1 VIRRIV
7 FLVILL
13 VLSFVVLTARADAAA
28 ALTGSVRNAEGEAI
42 AGASVSV
49 TVRSKEFGFTGV
61 TDAEGRYTFRPLP
74 AGEYRLRANH
84 PDYAGCSLKLTITEG
99 EVRHMDIVL
108 PAAIG
113 TRERPIEV
121 ADAVFRDS
129 SYERQVLASARIT
142 NADRSL
148 ATAFAGGPG
157 FRSRLAT
164 STEAFEDVHVD
175 PWLYASDTGT
185 GAGAHIRLTSR
196 RAGEQWRG
204 GAFHDARTAGPDCT
218 RAASVRMREG
228 HWSRIGLFVCCWRA
242 ARPRG

>member
-99 EVRHMDIVL
+99 EVRHMDMVL

-121 ADAVFRDS
+121 ADAVIRDS
-129 SYERQVLASARIT
+129 SYERQVLASHRIT

-148 ATAFAGGPG
+148 AAMRANGRSGSQNRIRADGIDATSFAEVPG
-157 FRSRLAT
+157 FRPRLAT
-164 STEAFEDVHVD
+164 STEAFEDVHIN
-175 PWLYASDTGT
+175 PSLYASDTGT

-196 RAGEQWRG
+196 RAGEQWHG
-204 GAFHDARTAGPDCT
+204 GAFYDDP
-218 RAASVRMREG
+218 
-228 HWSRIGLFVCCWRA
+228 VCR
-242 ARPRG
+242 